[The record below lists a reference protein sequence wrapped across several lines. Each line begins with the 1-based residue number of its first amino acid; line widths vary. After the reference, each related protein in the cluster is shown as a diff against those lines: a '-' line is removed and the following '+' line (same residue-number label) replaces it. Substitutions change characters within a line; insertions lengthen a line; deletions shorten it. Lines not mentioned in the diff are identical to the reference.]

1 MQKKLNAVMLSGLM
15 IGPILGSGILFLPP
29 LAYEKLG
36 GHAVAAWIIT
46 MAMGV
51 LFAYVFSRMNA
62 AAPDNRGVSAVIGG
76 TLGKWAETLAANYLT
91 AAVCFGPAAVALIAA
106 DFIGSVFPNT
116 GTGRTLMAGAIL
128 TVCALIVLADVGF
141 IGKLVLALSTLAACL
156 LLLGGAITIVRHPA
170 VTLPQTLPQ
179 LRPLGGTLL
188 LLFWAILGWEVL
200 GNYSEDVADPKHTT
214 MRAMK
219 ISLTVIVAV
228 YLTVALALQQSGN
241 GDMAA
246 LLSPL
251 FGRYGA
257 AVFGV
262 LAAGLCICTVVMFTG
277 AVTRQ
282 TSARLQALRVPPP
295 MKKNRASVFALL
307 CVNLLVLL
315 CCTAGWLSFENIV
328 ESTNSLFIGNAFLGL
343 ISGFLL
349 MRNVWIRVS
358 ICVLLLMMLTIFL
371 FSPLYAILFFCIV
384 TLTSLLS
391 GRRAARSKKAVAD

>member
-1 MQKKLNAVMLSGLM
+1 MAKKLNAVTLSGLM

-36 GHAVAAWIIT
+36 NRAIVAWMIT

-76 TLGKWAETLAANYLT
+76 ALGKWAETLAANYLT
-91 AAVCFGPAAVALIAA
+91 AAVFFGPVAVSLIVA
-106 DFIGSVFPNT
+106 DFIGTVFPAA
-116 GTGRTLMAGAIL
+116 GISRTLAAGAVLI
-128 TVCALIVLADVGF
+128 VCALIVLADVGF
-141 IGKLVLALSTLAACL
+141 IGKLVLALSSLAACL
-156 LLLGGAITIVRHPA
+156 LLAGGVITIAEHPA
-170 VTLPQTLPQ
+170 GALPQTLPR
-179 LRPLGGTLL
+179 LEPLGSTLL

-200 GNYSEDVADPKHTT
+200 GNYAEDVADPKRTT

-219 ISLTVIVAV
+219 ISLVVIIAV
-228 YLTVALALQQSGN
+228 YMVVALALQKSGS

-251 FGRYGA
+251 FGRYA
-257 AVFGV
+257 APVFGA

-282 TSARLQALRVPPP
+282 TAARLQTRRVLPLL
-295 MKKNRASVFALL
+295 KKNKAPVFALF

-315 CCTAGWLSFENIV
+315 CHTVGWLSFENIV

-343 ISGFLL
+343 LSGWVLI
-349 MRNVWIRVS
+349 RNIWIRVS
-358 ICVLLLMMLTIFL
+358 IGVLLLMLLVIFL
-371 FSPLYAILFFCIV
+371 FSPLYAIVFFGFV
-384 TLTSLLS
+384 TLVSLLS
-391 GRRAARSKKAVAD
+391 GRRIARGKTAAAD